1 MAHESAQAPELMAS
15 VIIPVYN
22 KEDYLE
28 ACFASLLEQTISRD
42 ALEVIFIDDGSS
54 DGSLG
59 ILGDFA
65 AGHPWARVIA
75 NENGG
80 VSSARNAGIKAAK
93 GKYLGFLDPDDSFG
107 PETLENVSRFFDSCH
122 DEVDLVTYPIIPM
135 KNDKP
140 QGMHFRYDILRD
152 TGVYDLTEGQNVL
165 ICQTTM
171 NVCVKTNS
179 RITSC
184 SISGR
189 KMAWRSTRTRSTAPT
204 FS

>member
-65 AGHPWARVIA
+65 AGHPW
-75 NENGG
+75 
-80 VSSARNAGIKAAK
+80 
-93 GKYLGFLDPDDSFG
+93 
-107 PETLENVSRFFDSCH
+107 
-122 DEVDLVTYPIIPM
+122 
-135 KNDKP
+135 
-140 QGMHFRYDILRD
+140 QGLSPRRTAVCLRP
-152 TGVYDLTEGQNVL
+152 
-165 ICQTTM
+165 
-171 NVCVKTNS
+171 
-179 RITSC
+179 
-184 SISGR
+184 
-189 KMAWRSTRTRSTAPT
+189 ATRA
-204 FS
+204 